1 MRTAEITRKTKETE
15 IKVSL
20 VLEGSGRCES
30 STGVGFFDHMLD
42 QLARHSRMDLV
53 VTARGDLKI
62 DAHHTVEDVG
72 ICIGQAFRDALGD
85 RAGVVRYGH
94 AVVPMDEALAEV
106 AVDIGGRPFLLF
118 EGDLPRGKVG
128 QFDSDLVEEFLRALA
143 VNARFTMHV
152 ILRKGQNLHHC
163 IEAVFKAL
171 ARSLDEA
178 VSRDNRLT
186 EVPSTKGTIENT

>member
-1 MRTAEITRKTKETE
+1 MRTAEIARKTKETE

-20 VLEGSGRCES
+20 VLEGSGKCES

-53 VTARGDLKI
+53 VTAQGDLNI
-62 DAHHTVEDVG
+62 DAHHTVEDTG
-72 ICIGQAFRDALGD
+72 ICIGQAIRDALGD
-85 RAGVVRYGH
+85 RSGLFRYGH

-106 AVDIGGRPFLLF
+106 AVDIGGRPFLHF
-118 EGDLPRGKVG
+118 EGELPRGQVG

-143 VNARFTMHV
+143 VNARITMHV
-152 ILRKGQNLHHC
+152 VLRRGQNLHHC
-163 IEAVFKAL
+163 IEAIFKAL

-178 VSRDNRLT
+178 ISRDNRLT
-186 EVPSTKGTIENT
+186 GVPSTKGVIENR